1 MTALNGSNEIVDLD
15 LPAVV
20 TAPQYFGVY
29 PATVVDNQD
38 PDGQGR
44 VQVRLPW
51 SPDDGGDGADRY
63 EVWARLATLMAGAG
77 RGTWFVPETGDEVLV
92 AFHGGDPRWPY
103 VVGALWNG
111 RDDAPES
118 INADND
124 IRSIT
129 SRSGITVTFDD
140 TAGAVALTL
149 ETPGGQRVELSDGG
163 STITVEDSSGNS
175 VELAPGGITVTSSG
189 PLSVSAPTAKL
200 DVGTL
205 TVTAGM
211 STFSGVVQVDTLI
224 SNAVVSASYT
234 PGVGNVW

>member
-1 MTALNGSNEIVDLD
+1 MTTVNGLPGAVDLD
-15 LPAVV
+15 LAMVLTTPQYVGVHPAVV
-20 TAPQYFGVY
+20 
-29 PATVVDNQD
+29 VDNDD

-51 SPDDGGDGADRY
+51 SPDRDDGQY
-63 EVWARLATLMAGAG
+63 EVWARLATLMAGGG

-92 AFHGGDPRWPY
+92 AFQGGDPRWPY

-111 RDDAPES
+111 QDDPPES
-118 INADND
+118 MGPDND

-163 STITVEDSSGNS
+163 TTITVEDSTGNS
-175 VELAPGGITVTSSG
+175 VELAPGGITVTSAG
-189 PLSVSAPTAKL
+189 PLSVSAPTATL

-205 TVTAGM
+205 TVTAGL

>member
-1 MTALNGSNEIVDLD
+1 MTTVNGLLGTADLD
-15 LPAVV
+15 LAMVLTTPQYVGVHPAVV
-20 TAPQYFGVY
+20 I
-29 PATVVDNQD
+29 DNAD
-38 PDGQGR
+38 PDGQGK

-51 SPDDGGDGADRY
+51 SPDRGNDQY
-63 EVWARLATLMAGAG
+63 EVWARLATLMAGG
-77 RGTWFVPETGDEVLV
+77 DRGTWFVPETGDEVLV
-92 AFHGGDPRWPY
+92 AFQGGDPRWPY

-111 RDDAPES
+111 QDDPPES
-118 INADND
+118 MGPDND

-175 VELAPGGITVTSSG
+175 VELAPDGISVTSVG